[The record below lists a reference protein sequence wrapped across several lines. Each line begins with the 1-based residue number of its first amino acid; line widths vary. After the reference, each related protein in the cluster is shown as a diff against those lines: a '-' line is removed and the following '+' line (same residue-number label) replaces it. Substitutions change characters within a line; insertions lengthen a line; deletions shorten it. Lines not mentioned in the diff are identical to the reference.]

1 MCMAQA
7 RVCGVHMRD
16 HMFPSSS
23 CSKGQEG
30 PEWLAA
36 GPAVPRLSP
45 REETSSSDK
54 WLIQAGREYKV
65 SMAHG
70 VPPEERKASKER
82 HSHIKR
88 TQGPT

>member
-7 RVCGVHMRD
+7 CVCGVHTRD

-30 PEWLAA
+30 PERLRAQQCP
-36 GPAVPRLSP
+36 GCPPEKKPA
-45 REETSSSDK
+45 SSDK

-70 VPPEERKASKER
+70 VPPEERKASKE
-82 HSHIKR
+82 
-88 TQGPT
+88 